1 MGEECG
7 DRGPGRLEEVAVRQQ
22 GEAGEMEEMVGDEA
36 WGRWGNWKERL
47 ADASLKR
54 GGSRL
59 DQKTAWCPALQP
71 DTQIATERGRVCL
84 RSDRKLFNLK
94 TIFYLK

>member
-47 ADASLKR
+47 ADAKLRTKWRWQQTRPEKNYCHSR
-54 GGSRL
+54 GG
-59 DQKTAWCPALQP
+59 
-71 DTQIATERGRVCL
+71 G
-84 RSDRKLFNLK
+84 
-94 TIFYLK
+94 